1 MTSELLTYA
10 TLAERERVYDGRRWL
25 REWRR
30 AGVADKFEAAA
41 TRTPAAA
48 KTDDLPNRCPSP
60 ETRMAA
66 SR

>member
-10 TLAERERVYDGRRWL
+10 TLAERERVYDGLRWL

-30 AGVADKFEAAA
+30 AGVADKFEAAG
-41 TRTPAAA
+41 TRTPAA
-48 KTDDLPNRCPSP
+48 KTDDLPNRCPST

-66 SR
+66 GR

>member
-10 TLAERERVYDGRRWL
+10 TLAERERVYDGLRWL

-30 AGVADKFEAAA
+30 TGVGDKFEAAGTRPA
-41 TRTPAAA
+41 TA
-48 KTDDLPNRCPSP
+48 KTDEVSTRCPST

-66 SR
+66 GR